1 MLFALSCFL
10 LNHVCADLRLSLIFG
25 ARERQGA
32 GWDGEVCW
40 MLAAGGCCALRFTS
54 GVSGLCIHAVLRN
67 DFIYV
72 VDVVIDYVCID
83 FCVLIAV

>member
-1 MLFALSCFL
+1 MSVRIRGSLS
-10 LNHVCADLRLSLIFG
+10 SSEP
-25 ARERQGA
+25 ARGRGT

-40 MLAAGGCCALRFTS
+40 MLAAGGCCALQFTS

-67 DFIYV
+67 DLIHV

-83 FCVLIAV
+83 FCVLVAVYN